1 MIYDLFVI
9 GGGSGGVRA
18 SRLAAIEGL
27 KVGLA
32 EGWDIGGTCVNR
44 GCIPKKLYSYAS
56 HFHEEVEIMNSF
68 GWSVNQL
75 DFDWKALVKNKKKEL
90 TRLNGIYNSL
100 LKNAGVEVFNSWAT
114 FLSKNSIELSDG
126 TIIKSKKFLIAVG
139 GEPIVPNIKGSEF
152 IITSDEAFDLES
164 LPSSILIMGG
174 GYIAVEFASIFNGL
188 GVETTISV
196 RGDKVLRGFDEE
208 CVNFLVNEM
217 KKKGI
222 KFIFNNSPIAISR
235 SKVSN
240 DKEFNVQFKDDTY
253 QFSRVMAAIGRKPM
267 IKNLGVDKAGIDLA
281 SNKSIIVDE
290 SFQTSNKNI
299 YAIGDVIDKVQLT
312 PVAINEAIIL
322 IKNLTKNQGSTFKY
336 KNIPT
341 AIFSNP
347 NMATVGMSEESA
359 LEKFKEIDVY
369 VSEFKPLKLTL
380 SKSNEKVFIKLIV
393 DCETEKVMGLHYI
406 GNDAAEIVQGFSV
419 AIVNGLKKRDFDNTI
434 GIHPSSAEEI
444 VTLREKRKKL

>member
-1 MIYDLFVI
+1 MQY
-9 GGGSGGVRA
+9 
-18 SRLAAIEGL
+18 
-27 KVGLA
+27 
-32 EGWDIGGTCVNR
+32 
-44 GCIPKKLYSYAS
+44 
-56 HFHEEVEIMNSF
+56 
-68 GWSVNQL
+68 
-75 DFDWKALVKNKKKEL
+75 
-90 TRLNGIYNSL
+90 
-100 LKNAGVEVFNSWAT
+100 
-114 FLSKNSIELSDG
+114 
-126 TIIKSKKFLIAVG
+126 
-139 GEPIVPNIKGSEF
+139 
-152 IITSDEAFDLES
+152 
-164 LPSSILIMGG
+164 
-174 GYIAVEFASIFNGL
+174 
-188 GVETTISV
+188 
-196 RGDKVLRGFDEE
+196 
-208 CVNFLVNEM
+208 
-217 KKKGI
+217 
-222 KFIFNNSPIAISR
+222 
-235 SKVSN
+235 
-240 DKEFNVQFKDDTY
+240 KDNTY
-253 QFSRVMAAIGRKPM
+253 QFSKVMAAIGRKAM
-267 IKNLGVDKAGIDLA
+267 IKNLGVEKAGIDLT
-281 SNKSIIVDE
+281 SNKSVVVDE
-290 SFQTSNKNI
+290 FFQTSNKNI

-393 DCETEKVMGLHYI
+393 DCETEKVIGLHYI

>member
-56 HFHEEVEIMNSF
+56 HFNEEVEIMNSF

-75 DFDWKALVKNKKKEL
+75 DFDWKSLVKNKKKEL

-393 DCETEKVMGLHYI
+393 DCETEKVIGLHYI

>member
-32 EGWDIGGTCVNR
+32 EGWDLGGTCVNR

-56 HFHEEVEIMNSF
+56 HFNEEVEIMNSF

-174 GYIAVEFASIFNGL
+174 GYIAVEFASILNGL

-322 IKNLTKNQGSTFKY
+322 IKNLTKNQCSTFKY

-393 DCETEKVMGLHYI
+393 DCETEKVIGLHYI

-419 AIVNGLKKRDFDNTI
+419 AIVSGLKKRDFDNTI

>member
-18 SRLAAIEGL
+18 SRLAAIAGL

-56 HFHEEVEIMNSF
+56 HFNEEVEVMSSF

-90 TRLNGIYNSL
+90 NRLNGIYNNL
-100 LKNAGVEVFNSWAT
+100 LKNAGVKVFNSWAT
-114 FLSKNSIELSDG
+114 FLDKDSIELSDG

-196 RGDKVLRGFDEE
+196 RGDRVLRGFDEE

-222 KFIFNNSPIAISR
+222 KFIFNNSPTAISH

-240 DKEFNVQFKDDTY
+240 NKEFNVQFKNDTY
-253 QFSRVMAAIGRKPM
+253 QFSKVMAAIGRRPM

-393 DCETEKVMGLHYI
+393 DCETEKVIGLHYI

>member
-18 SRLAAIEGL
+18 SRLASIEGL

-56 HFHEEVEIMNSF
+56 HFNEEVEIMNSF

-90 TRLNGIYNSL
+90 SRLNGIYNNL
-100 LKNAGVEVFNSWAT
+100 LKNAGVEVFNLWAS
-114 FLSKNSIELSDG
+114 FLDKESIELSDG

-174 GYIAVEFASIFNGL
+174 GYIAVEFASILNGL

-369 VSEFKPLKLTL
+369 ISEFRPLKLTL
-380 SKSNEKVFIKLIV
+380 SKSDEKVFIKLIV
-393 DCETEKVMGLHYI
+393 DCETERVIGLHYI
-406 GNDAAEIVQGFSV
+406 GIDAAEIVQGFSV
-419 AIVNGLKKRDFDNTI
+419 AIVSGLKKRDFDNTI